1 MCRLSGAV
9 PPPVL
14 RTAPSEPAKRPPIRM
29 AFAGNPPAGRGLKD
43 EFLGGVG
50 ATAVA
55 TAVAQNLD
63 DLAAARGGSTR

>member
-1 MCRLSGAV
+1 
-9 PPPVL
+9 
-14 RTAPSEPAKRPPIRM
+14 M